1 MTMPGSSVTMEE
13 IGEQLAAASAEGK
26 AADLASIKLEG
37 DNVPE
42 ELRGKTVA
50 ELIRDREVLAQSVNI
65 ANAAR
70 LAAEA
75 KAGSATPVA
84 PVVMAPPPEPQ
95 KRLTKEEWDA
105 LYETNPMQAIAYMNE
120 IAIQDAAAQFER
132 RFGSL
137 AVGASAQAENVAKAQ
152 FKDEFELF
160 GAEIKQLADTVAD
173 KSVLANPEG
182 WAHLV
187 SFVRGKP
194 GNFEK
199 LLEARTK
206 KAAEAAANAAR
217 EMEAASVGASFS
229 SSTVR
234 TPSSAPKAGGG
245 DTGNFG
251 LDAEERHAA
260 DVMGMSYKD
269 YAHWKKIGG

>member
-13 IGEQLAAASAEGK
+13 IGEQLAAADAAGK
-26 AADLASIKLEG
+26 STDLAAVKLEG
-37 DNVPE
+37 DNIPA

-50 ELIRDREVLAQSVNI
+50 ELLREREVLSQSVQI
-65 ANAAR
+65 ANSAR

-75 KAGSATPVA
+75 ARGAAPASVVVA
-84 PVVMAPPPEPQ
+84 APEPAPA
-95 KRLTKEEWDA
+95 RMTKEAWDE
-105 LYETNPMQAIAYMNE
+105 LYQTDPMQAIAYMNN
-120 IAIQDAAAQFER
+120 IAIQDAASQFER

-137 AVGASAQAENVAKAQ
+137 TAGASSQAEARVREQ
-152 FKDEFELF
+152 FKTEFELF
-160 GAEIKQLADTVAD
+160 GEEIKQLAADVPD
-173 KSVLANPEG
+173 KSALANPEG

-199 LLEARTK
+199 LIERNTS
-206 KAAEAAANAAR
+206 KAAEVAAIAAR
-217 EMEAASVGASFS
+217 QAQEGSAGASFS
-229 SSTVR
+229 SSTAR
-234 TPSSAPKAGGG
+234 AAAPVVPTGGG
-245 DTGNFG
+245 EDGGNYG

-260 DVMGMSYKD
+260 EVMNMSLKD